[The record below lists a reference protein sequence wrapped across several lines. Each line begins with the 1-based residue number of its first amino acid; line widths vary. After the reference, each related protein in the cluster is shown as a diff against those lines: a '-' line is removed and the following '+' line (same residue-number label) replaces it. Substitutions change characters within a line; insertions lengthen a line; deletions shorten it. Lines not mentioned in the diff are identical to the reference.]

1 MQAWALGN
9 MLGRR
14 PTDGSAW
21 RDAPWTHVLRLDSAK
36 ASKAP
41 ASSDSNLSLSL
52 HYLHNR
58 RIAVSEMSSADHDSD
73 PPIRLDL
80 PPLSPS
86 LFDSEPSSELQQQS
100 NGSAA
105 RPSSYPSSP
114 TSSGYAAERG
124 SSSTASSISQVDDV
138 LHHEIQ
144 EITIH
149 DSQPSSHSS
158 WLPGKRHGDEV

>member
-73 PPIRLDL
+73 PPIRLHL

-86 LFDSEPSSELQQQS
+86 LFDSEPPELSHGSS
-100 NGSAA
+100 A
-105 RPSSYPSSP
+105 RPSSDPSSP

-124 SSSTASSISQVDDV
+124 GSSTATSVSQVDDV